1 MNKSAEEQISRLL
14 NDAYL
19 DLMNQERRRLSL
31 DEFADWLTEK
41 SGKRIS
47 IVNLSRW
54 MNAKHPPAG
63 DNAHALAAV
72 FGTQIY
78 EILGMEHFTPP
89 TMALRQIEKQWPK
102 LTPDERNEIL
112 RIINENNP
120 QMVLAPNI

>member
-1 MNKSAEEQISRLL
+1 MNKEERIARLL
-14 NDAYL
+14 NDAYI
-19 DLMNQERRRLSL
+19 DLVNQERRKLSL
-31 DEFADWLTEK
+31 EDFADWLTKK

-78 EILGMEHFTPP
+78 EILGMEHFVPP
-89 TMALRQIEKQWPK
+89 SMALRQIGERWPE
-102 LTPDERNEIL
+102 LSPDERNRIL
-112 RIINENNP
+112 KIINENNP
-120 QMVLAPNI
+120 QMTLVPNL